1 MAKETAGSVSAQLMA
16 DHLAMS
22 RTYLDRLVSSGVIKR
37 RDDGRFDLD
46 RCRVDYLRH
55 LRQAKRVS
63 PNGEARAALDK
74 ARAREAELRV
84 AKIEGQLMETD
95 DAIAVTDELVGLF
108 LTGLSGLPAQC
119 SRDMQVR
126 RTIEASVR
134 DMRQRIADK
143 ARQRVKELTA

>member
-55 LRQAKRVS
+55 LRRAKRVS

-84 AKIEGQLMETD
+84 AKIEGQLMETH
-95 DAIAVTDELVGLF
+95 DAISVTDELVGLF
-108 LTGLSGLPAQC
+108 LTGLSELPAQC